1 MSSNLIF
8 FFIHSWMMN
17 IDGMESAQ
25 KHNRKLWRN
34 SETKHCNWIS
44 CHISSKDCMQYDD
57 CMCKVKERRRKKP
70 HYTPTRRFYL
80 YLTILTSM
88 LIKMQPRS
96 FVCFCFTVLFIVV
109 FLCILFFLFNLVLFS
124 LSNWALELLQHFYWT
139 QQQEN
144 GTLWPIY
151 RFVPNYMCSYVK
163 NVLKTVGSNRT
174 EWTMEQECESNNDD

>member
-1 MSSNLIF
+1 MSSILIF

-17 IDGMESAQ
+17 IDRVESAQ

-44 CHISSKDCMQYDD
+44 CHISSKDWMQYDD

-70 HYTPTRRFYL
+70 HYTLTRRFYL

-109 FLCILFFLFNLVLFS
+109 FLCILFFLFNFGSFFFIKLSTWTLAALLLNSTTRKWYS
-124 LSNWALELLQHFYWT
+124 LANLS
-139 QQQEN
+139 
-144 GTLWPIY
+144 I
-151 RFVPNYMCSYVK
+151 CS
-163 NVLKTVGSNRT
+163 
-174 EWTMEQECESNNDD
+174 